1 MIKLGEFFVLLCKTS
16 YHDTLDLH
24 LTIVSKHQCRQTSTQ
39 PTQVNLMPYAPT
51 VPTIAMP
58 CQHDQKYNFFPK
70 KYEILKYSDV
80 HINYDGLP
88 YHLYLSFM

>member
-16 YHDTLDLH
+16 YHATLDLH

-58 CQHDQKYNFFPK
+58 CQHDQKYHFFPK
-70 KYEILKYSDV
+70 KYETLM
-80 HINYDGLP
+80 L
-88 YHLYLSFM
+88 L

>member
-16 YHDTLDLH
+16 YHATLDLH

-58 CQHDQKYNFFPK
+58 CVAMARNVRFSPK
-70 KYEILKYSDV
+70 NMK
-80 HINYDGLP
+80 N
-88 YHLYLSFM
+88 